1 MELLNEKELY
11 AALSD
16 LFVDN
21 QADYNHIASVVKLY
35 PISYVEHVLF
45 YYVAPACH
53 YNTIG
58 PVPPVWSFFD
68 EDDLMSAIDDIKKK
82 QNRPIH
88 KIKMRIFAFY
98 LKFRFKHEWQKIK
111 NLL

>member
-11 AALSD
+11 VALSD

-58 PVPPVWSFFD
+58 PVPPVWCFFD
-68 EDDLMSAIDDIKKK
+68 EDDLMSAIDDIKK
-82 QNRPIH
+82 N
-88 KIKMRIFAFY
+88 KIAPF
-98 LKFRFKHEWQKIK
+98 IK
-111 NLL
+111 SKCVFLFSILSLDLNMNGKK